1 MNLLNHRL
9 CLCIHQLNLHETKST
24 KIDFLPVTGSPVH
37 QIPCPQSKKKL
48 CHPSVITEA
57 SRLKTATSKQ
67 YQHDVQM
74 DLQNET
80 QSQQHSI
87 TLQSSA
93 GCQGV
98 HIKARHSTMN
108 KRTLLLSS
116 VTSCGSFNPPW
127 PHSTWKWSSSMWNSL
142 PVQNSQEE
150 LYLEQTEGFVLA
162 GREKE
167 VCRPNKCPY
176 KFKQAP
182 RVRNQKL
189 NEYL

>member
-1 MNLLNHRL
+1 VNEVTFLGYSESSKSYRVFIPESQTVQIARDIIFYEKHKAEEQHEPVEPSTLFM
-9 CLCIHQLNLHETKST
+9 IHQLNLHETKST

-57 SRLKTATSKQ
+57 SRLKTATPKQ

-74 DLQNET
+74 DLQNKT

-116 VTSCGSFNPPW
+116 VTSCGSFNPP
-127 PHSTWKWSSSMWNSL
+127 
-142 PVQNSQEE
+142 
-150 LYLEQTEGFVLA
+150 
-162 GREKE
+162 
-167 VCRPNKCPY
+167 
-176 KFKQAP
+176 
-182 RVRNQKL
+182 
-189 NEYL
+189 